1 MASLRHGTTGRRV
14 LRRVD
19 PFGRPTVTLCA
30 MTRTVRVIR
39 GIGWAMI
46 WAGVLI
52 FAFLAYQLWGTGILT
67 GIEQNAARTE
77 LAESGVELPDEPAP
91 IPIRDDGS
99 VDEEALDEVVET
111 GPATLTT
118 EPIPGAGEA
127 FAIISFP
134 SLSRDDRPQTGDQ
147 PADDLI
153 GYGPSYVVR
162 EGEDLSNLRR
172 GPGHY
177 ATTPIP
183 GQPGNAAIAGHRT
196 TYGAPFNR
204 LDELRAGDPIIV
216 ETAIGTHVYVV
227 RDPRT
232 VHDESDMLDVGD
244 GSGWMAVRS
253 TALWVVDPL
262 PGAYLTL
269 TTCHPEYSSRQR
281 LIVVA
286 ELVSGPNARYVSEGN
301 A

>member
-1 MASLRHGTTGRRV
+1 
-14 LRRVD
+14 
-19 PFGRPTVTLCA
+19 

-67 GIEQNAARTE
+67 GIEQNAA
-77 LAESGVELPDEPAP
+77 AESIDEGFDATRRELEDAGVDLPDDEPTA
-91 IPIRDDGS
+91 IPIGEDGT
-99 VDEEALDEVVET
+99 VDESAIEVL
-111 GPATLTT
+111 GPAVLTP
-118 EPIPGAGEA
+118 EPVPDASEA
-127 FAIISFP
+127 FAVISFP
-134 SLSRDDRPQTGDQ
+134 SLSRGTTLPTGDQ
-147 PADDLI
+147 EADDLI
-153 GYGPSYVVR
+153 GYGLSYVVR
-162 EGEDLSNLRR
+162 EGENLSNLRR

-216 ETAIGTHVYVV
+216 ESAIGTHVYVV

-244 GSGWMAVRS
+244 GNGWMAVRS